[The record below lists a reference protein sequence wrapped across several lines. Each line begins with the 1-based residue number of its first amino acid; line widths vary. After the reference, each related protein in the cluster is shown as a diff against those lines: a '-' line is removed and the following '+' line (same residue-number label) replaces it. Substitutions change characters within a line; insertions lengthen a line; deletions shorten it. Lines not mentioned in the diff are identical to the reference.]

1 MGNMAYDA
9 LNQYKQNT
17 VFTATPEELT
27 LMLYDGAIK
36 FINIAKLN
44 IEKGD
49 VVKAHEAII
58 RAEDIVIELNA
69 SLNMDY
75 EVSKNLRSI
84 YDFVMEKLVDG
95 NIKKDVKPLD
105 EALEL
110 LTDLRDTWKE
120 AIKQVKKT
128 RYSAK

>member
-9 LNQYKQNT
+9 LNQYKQNA

-75 EVSKNLRSI
+75 EISKNLRSI
-84 YDFVMEKLVDG
+84 YDFMMEKLVDG
-95 NIKKDVKPLD
+95 NIKKEVKPLD

>member
-1 MGNMAYDA
+1 MAYDA

-75 EVSKNLRSI
+75 EISKNLRSI
-84 YDFVMEKLVDG
+84 YDFMMEKLVDG
-95 NIKKDVKPLD
+95 NIKKEVKPLD

>member
-1 MGNMAYDA
+1 MAYNA

-120 AIKQVKKT
+120 AIKEVKKT

>member
-1 MGNMAYDA
+1 MAYDA

-120 AIKQVKKT
+120 AIKEVKKT

>member
-1 MGNMAYDA
+1 MAYDA
-9 LNQYKQNT
+9 LNQYKQNA

-75 EVSKNLRSI
+75 EISKNLRSI
-84 YDFVMEKLVDG
+84 YDFMMEKLVDG
-95 NIKKDVKPLD
+95 NIKKEVKPLD